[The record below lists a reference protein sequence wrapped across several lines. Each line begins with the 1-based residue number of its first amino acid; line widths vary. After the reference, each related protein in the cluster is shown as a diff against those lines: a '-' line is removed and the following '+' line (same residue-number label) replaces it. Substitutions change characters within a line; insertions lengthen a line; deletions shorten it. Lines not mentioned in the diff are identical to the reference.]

1 MLRKFLAATLFASL
15 GTFILV
21 VSIFRS
27 AAIHYSFSP
36 KAENRTENAQAD
48 TIVDYELPSP
58 GSILPDNPL
67 WILKGFRDRVWLFL
81 TPEVTRRAELN
92 LLFADKRLVTA
103 KILIGKEKYDLGVL
117 SLLKAE
123 RYLETASQIEEAG
136 RKKGIDTRPLL
147 EKITI
152 SSLKHREI
160 IDELISLSPLDAKP
174 EIIKIKDITKEVF
187 VRERNGLQEVGLT
200 APKCPSEWD

>member
-1 MLRKFLAATLFASL
+1 MLRKFLAATFFASL
-15 GTFILV
+15 GILILV
-21 VSIFRS
+21 ISIFRS

-36 KAENRTENAQAD
+36 KAESTTEGIEEEAD
-48 TIVDYELPSP
+48 INYELPNP
-58 GSILPDNPL
+58 GSILPDSPL
-67 WILKGFRDRVWLFL
+67 WILKGFRDKVWLFL
-81 TPEVTRRAELN
+81 TPEIARRAELN
-92 LLFADKRLVTA
+92 LLFADKRLAAA
-103 KILIGKEKYDLGVL
+103 KILFKKEKYDLGVL

-123 RYLETASQIEEAG
+123 RYLETASQIEETG
-136 RKKGIDTRPLL
+136 RKKRVDTRFLL
-147 EKITI
+147 QKITM

-160 IDELISLSPLDAKP
+160 IDELLSLSPPDARP